1 MGETFDS
8 KRNKFMEAYAYPA
21 INSKGRMLR
30 AAQRESMKYK
40 TNSQKISNR
49 NVKTGKKTVINKPK
63 VQQKQK
69 FTGSRKKMIGGLVAA
84 IAAGTL
90 AIGIGANNAYQNS
103 RPENQPITISQAI
116 QSGDTAKSLGINEQ
130 DLQTLQNYQE
140 ALQNDD
146 ISNQELLDIATN
158 IDGLQLNIIKSK
170 VGNLLGVSPEKVKIS
185 ATVNN
190 PEELHETIKVTDED
204 YRTTI
209 YSSRDLLDNVLG
221 GSNKISREMSEYI
234 RGIADMQDFA
244 YGIQAENFDR
254 DEVIDRSQE
263 ELEKTSQFAAG
274 EMQIDDRGNISI
286 DMTKVKD
293 INNEKDDEQ
302 R

>member
-21 INSKGRMLR
+21 INSNARMIR

-40 TNSQKISNR
+40 TNIQKVSNR

-69 FTGSRKKMIGGLVAA
+69 FTGSRKKMIGVLAAA

-90 AIGIGANNAYQNS
+90 AVGIGTNNAYQNS
-103 RPENQPITISQAI
+103 RPENQPVTISQVV
-116 QSGDTAKSLGINEQ
+116 QSGDSLESLGITNE
-130 DLQTLQNYQE
+130 DMETLQNYQE
-140 ALQNDD
+140 ALQNED

-158 IDGLQLNIIKSK
+158 IDGLELNIIKSK
-170 VGNLLGVSPEKVKIS
+170 VGNLLGVESDKVKIQAS
-185 ATVNN
+185 VDN
-190 PEELHETIKVTDED
+190 PEEMRESIRVTDEN

-209 YSSRDLLDNVLG
+209 YSSKDLVDNIFG
-221 GSNKISREMSEYI
+221 GSNKLSPEISEYI
-234 RGIADMQDFA
+234 RGIANMQDFA
-244 YGIQAENFDR
+244 YGIQSGNFDR

-263 ELEKTSQFAAG
+263 ELERTSQFAAG

-286 DMTKVKD
+286 ETTKVKD
-293 INNEKDDEQ
+293 INNEKDDDE